1 MDANPLEFLQAI
13 IARMA
18 ANSTQMKT
26 WNVGLTTAVIGFVA
40 AKDDHPAR
48 AALFTLGPAL
58 AFWALDAYYLALERR
73 FRELYT
79 TAIRS
84 GAPSYDLTPA
94 PVTARLLLT
103 CLLRPAVLFL
113 HLPLLV
119 LIAWVARL

>member
-1 MDANPLEFLQAI
+1 MDAKPLEFLQAI

-40 AKDDHPAR
+40 AHE
-48 AALFTLGPAL
+48 GHPAL

-84 GAPSYDLTPA
+84 GTPSYDLTPA

-113 HLPLLV
+113 HLPLLL
-119 LIAWVARL
+119 LIAWVARA